1 VGSSDRKPP
10 QSSRDALGTTV
21 LAPSEHVPGQGASRD
36 SFSDTE
42 PAPATWHEEPGAVPA
57 AAQLG
62 RFRVLRELGRG
73 GMGLTY
79 LAYDEELDRKVAV
92 KLVHPDVP
100 SNAAGQARLKREAQ
114 ALARLAH
121 PNIVHM
127 YEVGSQQGQLFI
139 AIEFI
144 QGQTMAEWLEETPR
158 SWREV
163 VAMFRQAGEGLR
175 AAHAA
180 GLVHRD
186 FKPSNVMIG
195 DDGRVRVLDFGVA
208 YLEQA
213 LSGEGQPA
221 IDTATGLSGAVAGT
235 AASAAAGTAASIMD
249 SASAARRVDDFAGI
263 DTAGATFDLTG
274 TPPVFTGSR
283 GRELALTTTGAL
295 IGTPAYMSPEQL
307 ACRGADARSDQFS
320 FCVSLYEALFG
331 DRPYIGAT
339 LADIRDSQ
347 ERGAITE
354 GPHASQVPGWLR
366 AVVVRGLAGDPAA
379 RWPSM
384 DALLAAL
391 ARDPAHRRRSWLM
404 AAALTAGAVGV
415 AAMAWSWAA
424 SRSQLVVTVCSGA
437 RSELAGVWDD
447 ARKAEVATAMQ
458 ATGISYAADTWTRT
472 EGVLDRYADAWVT
485 AYTDACEDTVVRR
498 EQPEEIRALRVQCL
512 EERRQALRSFTD
524 LLARADA
531 TAVEKATSAA
541 GGLPRIESCADLA
554 YLSARIKPPEDPA
567 VAAEVARLREELTA
581 AGELRRLGQFAPG
594 LVKARE
600 ARDAAARLAYPPIQA
615 EVLLR
620 LGELQTDNGEYAEA
634 ETSLREAFF
643 LARAAD
649 HHEVT
654 YRAAIQLVFAVG
666 TGLARHDDAHEWGR
680 HAQAELLRGAPPEEQ
695 ARLLSALGNVYYGEG
710 KFAEA
715 TEHYRRSV
723 ALREQALG
731 PEHPDV
737 ARVLNNLGIALR
749 DQNQYREAAAQL
761 ERAVAILEKALGPE
775 HPDVGGALGN
785 LGIMFA
791 EQGQYE
797 QAAIHYRRALAILE
811 KALGSEHLGLTY
823 ALGNL
828 GIVLGVMGQYEEAAA
843 YHRRALAI
851 REQALGA
858 EHPVVAD
865 SLDPLGSLL
874 VKQGRLEEALP
885 LHRRALRI
893 REQGLGPEHPLVAE
907 TLTNLGITL
916 HAHGKLDEAIAHH
929 RRAVAI
935 LDKALGPDH
944 EAVAAPLVELAAAH
958 LERNRPAEALAAAER
973 ALALRSGTE
982 GVAPVE
988 LAETQFVLA
997 RALVAAGKAGSKDR
1011 ERAIELARQSRDTF
1025 QTLPRAAV
1033 AQALDAVDAWLRR
1046 YERP

>member
-1 VGSSDRKPP
+1 VGSSDRKQPE
-10 QSSRDALGTTV
+10 SSRDALETTV
-21 LAPSEHVPGQGASRD
+21 
-36 SFSDTE
+36 
-42 PAPATWHEEPGAVPA
+42 PAPAERAPDQRTSSGAFDTDPALASWHEEPGVPA

-121 PNIVHM
+121 PNIVHV

-139 AIEFI
+139 AMELI

-186 FKPSNVMIG
+186 FKPSNVMVG

-208 YLEQA
+208 YLEQT
-213 LSGEGQPA
+213 LPGEGQPA
-221 IDTATGLSGAVAGT
+221 IDTAAGLSGT
-235 AASAAAGTAASIMD
+235 ATG
-249 SASAARRVDDFAGI
+249 AARPVDGLAGI
-263 DTAGATFDLTG
+263 DTEGATLDVTG
-274 TPPVFTGSR
+274 TPFVVTGSR
-283 GRELALTTTGAL
+283 GREPALTTTGAL
-295 IGTPAYMSPEQL
+295 IGTPAYMSPEQI

-347 ERGAITE
+347 DRGAITE
-354 GPHASQVPGWLR
+354 GPLASQVPGWLR
-366 AVVVRGLAGDPAA
+366 AVVTRGLATDPAE

-391 ARDPAHRRRSWLM
+391 AHDPAHRRRSWLM
-404 AAALTAGAVGV
+404 AAALAAGAVGL
-415 AAMAWSWAA
+415 AALAWSWAA

-447 ARKAEVATAMQ
+447 ARKAAIATAMQ
-458 ATGISYAADTWTRT
+458 ATGMSYAADTWTRT
-472 EGVLDRYADAWVT
+472 AAVLDRYAGAWVA

-498 EQPEEIRALRVQCL
+498 EQPEEIRAQRVQCL

-531 TAVEKATSAA
+531 TAVEKAAGAA
-541 GGLPRIESCADLA
+541 GGLPRVESCADLE

-567 VAAEVARLREELTA
+567 VAGEVARLRDELTR
-581 AGELRRLGQFAPG
+581 AGELRRLGQVAPG
-594 LVKARE
+594 LARARE

-615 EVLLR
+615 EALVL
-620 LGELQTDNGEYAEA
+620 LGELQTDNDEYAEA
-634 ETSLREAFF
+634 EASLREAFF

-649 HHEVT
+649 HHEAS

-666 TGLARHDDAHEWGR
+666 TGLARHDDGHEWGR
-680 HAQAELLRGAPPEEQ
+680 HAQAELAQGAPPEEQ

-715 TEHYRRSV
+715 TENYRRSI
-723 ALREQALG
+723 ALREQVLG

-749 DQNQYREAAAQL
+749 DQNQYREAAVQL

-775 HPDVGGALGN
+775 HPAVGGALGN

-791 EQGQYE
+791 EQGQSE
-797 QAAIHYRRALAILE
+797 QAAVHYRRALAILE
-811 KALGSEHLGLTY
+811 KAFGPEHLGLTN

-828 GIVLGVMGQYEEAAA
+828 GLVLGSMGQYEESAAH
-843 YHRRALAI
+843 HRRVLAI
-851 REQALGA
+851 REKALGP
-858 EHPVVAD
+858 EHPMVAYSVD
-865 SLDPLGSLL
+865 ALGSLL
-874 VKQGRLEEALP
+874 VKQGRPEEALP
-885 LHRRALRI
+885 YHGRALLI
-893 REQGLGPEHPLVAE
+893 REQALGREHPLVAE
-907 TLTNLGITL
+907 SVTNLGIAL
-916 HAHGKLDEAIAHH
+916 HAQGKPEEAIAHH

-935 LDKALGPDH
+935 LDKALGPEH
-944 EAVAAPLVELAAAH
+944 EEVATPLVELAAAY
-958 LERNRPAEALAAAER
+958 LERKRPAEALAAAER
-973 ALALRSGTE
+973 AMALRSGTE
-982 GVAPVE
+982 GVAPAE

-997 RALVAAGKAGSKDR
+997 RALIAAGKAGGKAGSKDR
-1011 ERAIELARQSRDTF
+1011 QRAIELARQSRDTF
-1025 QTLPRAAV
+1025 RTLPPAAV
-1033 AQALDAVDAWLRR
+1033 TQALDAVDAWLRK
-1046 YERP
+1046 YERR

>member
-1 VGSSDRKPP
+1 MMPAVGSSDRKPP
-10 QSSRDALGTTV
+10 ESPRDALDTTV
-21 LAPSEHVPGQGASRD
+21 LAQAEHAPDQRTFRD
-36 SFSDTE
+36 GPSDTE
-42 PAPATWHEEPGAVPA
+42 PASASWHEEPGVPA

-100 SNAAGQARLKREAQ
+100 GNAAGQARLKREAQ

-121 PNIVHM
+121 PNIVHV

-139 AIEFI
+139 AMELI
-144 QGQTMAEWLEETPR
+144 QGKTVAEWLEEAPR

-163 VAMFRQAGEGLR
+163 VAVFRQAGEGLR

-208 YLEQA
+208 YLEHT
-213 LSGEGQPA
+213 LPGEGLPA
-221 IDTATGLSGAVAGT
+221 IDTAAG
-235 AASAAAGTAASIMD
+235 AAAGTAAGVAD
-249 SASAARRVDDFAGI
+249 SAATSAARQADGLAGI
-263 DTAGATFDLTG
+263 DTAGNMFDATGALLG
-274 TPPVFTGSR
+274 VTGSR

-295 IGTPAYMSPEQL
+295 IGTPAYMSPEQFSG
-307 ACRGADARSDQFS
+307 RGADARSDQFS
-320 FCVSLYEALFG
+320 FCVSLYEALYG
-331 DRPYIGAT
+331 QRPYIGAT

-347 ERGAITE
+347 ERGDIAE
-354 GPHASQVPGWLR
+354 GPLASQVPGWLR
-366 AVVVRGLAGDPAA
+366 AVVTRGLAGDPAE

-404 AAALTAGAVGV
+404 AAALAVGAVGL
-415 AAMAWSWAA
+415 AAVAWSWVAA
-424 SRSQLVVTVCSGA
+424 RSQLVVTVCSGA

-447 ARKAEVATAMQ
+447 ARQAAVAAAMQ
-458 ATGISYAADTWTRT
+458 ATGISYATDTWNRT
-472 EGVLDRYADAWVT
+472 EATLDRYADDWVA

-498 EQPEEIRALRVQCL
+498 EQPEEIRARRVQCL

-531 TAVEKATSAA
+531 TAVEKAAA
-541 GGLPRIESCADLA
+541 AASGLPRIESCADLE

-567 VAAEVARLREELTA
+567 VASEVARLREELTR
-581 AGELRRLGQFAPG
+581 AGELRRLGQFAPALTTAG
-594 LVKARE
+594 E
-600 ARDAAARLAYPPIQA
+600 AQAAAARLAYPPIQA

-620 LGELQTDNGEYAEA
+620 LGEMQTDNGEYAEA

-649 HHEVT
+649 HHEVA
-654 YRAAIQLVFAVG
+654 YRAATQLVFAVG
-666 TGLARHDDAHEWGR
+666 TGLARHDDGHEWGR
-680 HAQAELLRGAPPEEQ
+680 HARAEQARGAPPEEE
-695 ARLLSALGNVYYGEG
+695 ARLLSALGNVYYGQG
-710 KFAEA
+710 AFADA
-715 TEHYRRSV
+715 TEHYRRSL
-723 ALREQALG
+723 ALREQVLG

-749 DQNQYREAAAQL
+749 DQNKYGEAAAQL

-775 HPDVGGALGN
+775 HPDVGGTLGN

-791 EQGQYE
+791 EQGQSE
-797 QAAIHYRRALAILE
+797 RAAVHYRRALAILE
-811 KALGSEHLGLTY
+811 KAFGPEHLGLTY

-828 GIVLGVMGQYEEAAA
+828 GIVLAAMGQYEEAAA
-843 YHRRALAI
+843 NLRRALAI
-851 REQALGA
+851 REQALGL

-874 VKQGRLEEALP
+874 VKQGRPEEALSF
-885 LHRRALRI
+885 HRRALYI
-893 REQGLGPEHPLVAE
+893 REQGLGLEHPLVAD
-907 TLTNLGITL
+907 TVTNLGIAH
-916 HAHGKLDEAIAHH
+916 HALGEYEQAIAHH

-935 LDKALGPDH
+935 MDKALGPEH
-944 EAVAAPLVELAAAH
+944 EALAAPLVELAAAY

-973 ALALRSGTE
+973 ALALRSGNE
-982 GVAPVE
+982 GVAPAE

-997 RALVAAGKAGSKDR
+997 RALVAAGQDGSNDR
-1011 ERAIELARQSRDTF
+1011 QRAIELARQSRETF
-1025 QTLPRAAV
+1025 QTLPPAAV
-1033 AQALDAVDAWLRR
+1033 AQALEAIDDWLRR
-1046 YERP
+1046 HERRFD